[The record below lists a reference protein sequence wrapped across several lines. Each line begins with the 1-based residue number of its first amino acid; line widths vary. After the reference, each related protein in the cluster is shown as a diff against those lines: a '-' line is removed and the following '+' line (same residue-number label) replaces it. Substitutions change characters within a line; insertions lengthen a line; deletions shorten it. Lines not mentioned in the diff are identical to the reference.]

1 MTRNCFPHA
10 SRWICPR
17 RGPQPAGDVWSQ
29 PIEMRR
35 YQWRANILHFLYE
48 LTSRSAA
55 YREGPH
61 IGLASLAHY
70 SDDGVA
76 TGSAV
81 LLDTTG
87 PVGTCVSVS
96 IAHSGFR
103 PPPALGRHTD
113 QNVTVTN

>member
-1 MTRNCFPHA
+1 MAGEHPSLFVRTYVTL
-10 SRWICPR
+10 SRLP
-17 RGPQPAGDVWSQ
+17 G
-29 PIEMRR
+29 
-35 YQWRANILHFLYE
+35 
-48 LTSRSAA
+48 
-55 YREGPH
+55 GPH

-87 PVGTCVSVS
+87 PVATCVSVS
-96 IAHSGFR
+96 IAYSGFR
-103 PPPALGRHTD
+103 PPPALAAATD